1 MTILDL
7 CFNRRVIWRG
17 LPAVIVDLRYGVHPR
32 ALIRIAGG
40 WQHWVAPAELQEL
53 AQAMNEER

>member
-7 CFNRRVIWRG
+7 AFNRRVVWRS
-17 LPAVIVDLRYGVHPR
+17 LPALIVDLRYGVHPR

-40 WQHWVAPAELQEL
+40 HTHWVTPAELQEL